1 MSQRFKGKF
10 LCSLICKLMFAA
22 ATYSIWRE
30 RNARICHDR
39 TKHVCNIISVSGC
52 VRARINTLH
61 GFDPSQENRRFQ
73 RSQRVSEEMLQKKS
87 SLCRLFELD
96 GVLVVGQLPIN
107 LVACI
112 LFSMLRYTLVPLYSF
127 SLDIILTLSK
137 IQLVFYKRENIFF
150 KSNAIY

>member
-1 MSQRFKGKF
+1 MSQRFKSKF

-22 ATYSIWRE
+22 AAYSIWRE

-73 RSQRVSEEMLQKKS
+73 RCQRVSEEMLQKKS

-96 GVLVVGQLPIN
+96 GVLVGLLPIN

-112 LFSMLRYTLVPLYSF
+112 IFSMLRYTLVPLYSF
-127 SLDIILTLSK
+127 SLNIILTLSK
-137 IQLVFYKRENIFF
+137 IQLVSYKRKNNFL